1 MTILRLQSQNIV
13 LHLIL
18 TSTATMAWMALPGVK
33 ICGTILVIY
42 KFIASMDSHQ
52 GSILKLRSPT
62 EWPRRSFHKGQHY
75 WNGRRKCK
83 TQEAKYNVGSL
94 ESKHKWR
101 VNIFILYPNNH
112 ICTWM
117 RKCTQDFVFAIHI
130 LLVLTTWQEAEK
142 IQYIG
147 WPIKHCNQW
156 SKKKWWTAIL
166 LQTLAITEKA
176 GEEGEKDKWFPDGS
190 NGKNTHVAVQVK
202 EQHRLLISQYILH

>member
-18 TSTATMAWMALPGVK
+18 LRPPWLGWHYQESKSVAQFLSYTNLLHPWT
-33 ICGTILVIY
+33 VI
-42 KFIASMDSHQ
+42 KS
-52 GSILKLRSPT
+52 RSPT
-62 EWPRRSFHKGQHY
+62 EWSRRSFHKGQHY

-83 TQEAKYNVGSL
+83 TQEAKYNVGSF

-101 VNIFILYPNNH
+101 VNIFLLYPNNH
-112 ICTWM
+112 IRTWM

-142 IQYIG
+142 IRYIG

-156 SKKKWWTAIL
+156 SKKKWWIAIL
-166 LQTLAITEKA
+166 LQTLAITEK
-176 GEEGEKDKWFPDGS
+176 EGEKHKWLPDGS